1 MKLERKP
8 QGSILPQFRNN
19 YDQIEDTGNICSIE
33 KFPSSLF
40 GCILLFIAGNSEGDQ
55 NMIHNLANNQ
65 KVLIHDRSNK
75 PNVDTG
81 RFSRL
86 IAQGVSATH

>member
-1 MKLERKP
+1 MIKSKIQEIFAVLK
-8 QGSILPQFRNN
+8 N
-19 YDQIEDTGNICSIE
+19 
-33 KFPSSLF
+33 FPRLCLVVF
-40 GCILLFIAGNSEGDQ
+40 YFFIAGNSEGDQ

-86 IAQGVSATH
+86 IAQGVSATP